1 MIYNIL
7 TPFSRF
13 FNLIELGDCLK
24 RQGVVWHL
32 LMIKGEPTFPSLGSW
47 VHVHYFDPPPEGFFI
62 GHHVVNKFLDTAP
75 IEDNQRFQVITDDDM
90 VEEGFF
96 KKLDAYDED
105 ILVVSMQRSSVPTV
119 GDGGGP
125 FDSLIAHPRNMKTG
139 SCGLEQL
146 IFKGKILKNCRL
158 KNHYEADG
166 DLIERL
172 HSEQADKIRFVPD
185 AWVYF
190 DFLYPGRG
198 KCGRWER

>member
-1 MIYNIL
+1 MIYNVL

-24 RQGVVWHL
+24 RQGVQWHL

-47 VHVHYFDPPPEGFFI
+47 VHVHYFEPPPDGFFL
-62 GHHVVNKFLDTAP
+62 GHWCVNEFIDKVGLKDDEKYIVA
-75 IEDNQRFQVITDDDM
+75 TDDDFT
-90 VEEGFF
+90 EEGFF
-96 KKLDAYDED
+96 RKLDKYDDEV
-105 ILVVSMQRSSVPTV
+105 LVVSMQRSSVPTV

-146 IFKGKILKNCRL
+146 IFKGSILKQYRL

-172 HSEQADKIRFVPD
+172 YAEHPDKIRFVPD

-190 DFLYPGRG
+190 DYLYPGRG